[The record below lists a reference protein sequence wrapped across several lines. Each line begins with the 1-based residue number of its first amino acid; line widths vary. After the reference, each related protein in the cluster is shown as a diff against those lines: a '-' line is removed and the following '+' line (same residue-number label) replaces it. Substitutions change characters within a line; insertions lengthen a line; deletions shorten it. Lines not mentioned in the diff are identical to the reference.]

1 MKISYLKK
9 LLVQVNE
16 RRSLSDNF
24 HLSTNNIK
32 IDKIKLGNIPNTW
45 TNIHFKSYP
54 RLEKDLLETGFSNKN
69 NIGKFIRKRRSL
81 RDYKNKAISK
91 AELSYLLYGSSGL
104 IKSGK
109 SLNKSRRPYPS
120 AGARYPLEVYPLIFN
135 CDGFQKGIYHYN
147 VKENHLEVLLQKDL
161 RSWFFNI
168 TGGEKWLKKASVV
181 FIISGVFDRTR
192 IKYGDR
198 GYRYILIEVGH
209 LAQNLLLIATELKL
223 QSCPLGGFID
233 DEINKL
239 LDIDNQKERVLYL
252 IAVGKN
258 E

>member
-1 MKISYLKK
+1 MA
-9 LLVQVNE
+9 
-16 RRSLSDNF
+16 
-24 HLSTNNIK
+24 
-32 IDKIKLGNIPNTW
+32 KIKPENIPNAW

-54 RLEKDLLETGFSNKN
+54 RLEKVLLNTSFSNKN
-69 NIGKFIRKRRSL
+69 NIGKFIRKRQSL
-81 RDYKNKAISK
+81 RNYENKALSK

-104 IKSGK
+104 IKSEK
-109 SLNKSRRPYPS
+109 DLNKSRRPYPS
-120 AGARYPLEVYPLIFN
+120 AGARYPLEIYPLIFN
-135 CDGFQKGIYHYN
+135 CEGFQKGIYHYN
-147 VKENHLEVLLQKDL
+147 VKENYLEVLLQKDL
-161 RSWFFNI
+161 RRWFFNI

-209 LAQNLLLIATELKL
+209 LAQNLSLIATELRL

-233 DEINKL
+233 YEVNKL
-239 LDIDNQKERVLYL
+239 LDIENQKERTLYL